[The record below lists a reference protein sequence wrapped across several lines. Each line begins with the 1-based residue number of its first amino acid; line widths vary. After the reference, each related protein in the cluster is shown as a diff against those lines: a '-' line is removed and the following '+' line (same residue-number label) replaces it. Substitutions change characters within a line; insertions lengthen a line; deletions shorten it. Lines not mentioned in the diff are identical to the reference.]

1 MTDESLPIL
10 EDSLLFRD
18 ELTKR
23 VRLELLGPTQED
35 NEEDKK
41 TPLKARPTNI
51 FVWGNL
57 PRELCTS
64 HGECGGNL

>member
-35 NEEDKK
+35 SEEDKK
-41 TPLKARPTNI
+41 TPLKARPTDI
-51 FVWGNL
+51 FRVG
-57 PRELCTS
+57 
-64 HGECGGNL
+64 